1 MTKKNQMNI
10 ESFIEHEKIKGELY
24 NLCKLNRLPTG
35 ILLLGPEGC
44 GNFKLGIKFIK
55 KLLKIDNLAH
65 PDIHFLFPLPNPSSK
80 LTDYFYN
87 KWHKFLVNQPY
98 GSFLDWKQK
107 IHSENKDCKISLEQ
121 VEDALKMIN
130 LKSYE
135 LSYKVVIFW
144 MLEHLNINA
153 GNKLL
158 NVLDSPPNR
167 VLFLFI
173 GENEKF
179 ILPTLKSRLHIIKFK
194 LISNKIIEKYLIRKF
209 NLSKKQ
215 AQYIVSI
222 SDGNLNTV
230 FKILKNETKNE
241 TNPLNINF
249 IFWMRML
256 FNLKNKI
263 DSLLI
268 WCSQINDWNRDKK
281 KSFLLFSLEIFRIA
295 HRYKYDKNYINP
307 FFNYKNFN
315 WKQFCRY
322 INTKKVSLINHL
334 ISDVIKGIDRYYFFL
349 FHFLDLSFNLNKI
362 LFNKSN
368 Y

>member
-1 MTKKNQMNI
+1 MNI

-24 NLCKLNRLPTG
+24 NLCKFNRLPTG

-55 KLLKIDNLAH
+55 KLLKIDILTH
-65 PDIHFLFPLPNPSSK
+65 PDIYFLFPLPNLPKSSK

-87 KWHKFLVNQPY
+87 KWHNFLVNQPY
-98 GSFLDWKQK
+98 GSFLDWKKK
-107 IHSENKDCKISLEQ
+107 IHYENKDCKISLEQ
-121 VEDALKMIN
+121 LEEALKMIN

-135 LSYKVVIFW
+135 LSHKVVIFW

-153 GNKLL
+153 ANKLL
-158 NVLDSPPNR
+158 NVLDSPPKQ
-167 VLFLFI
+167 VFFLFI
-173 GENEKF
+173 GENENL
-179 ILPTLKSRLHIIKFK
+179 ILPTLKSRLLIIKFQ
-194 LISNKIIEKYLIRKF
+194 LIYNKSIEKYLILKF
-209 NLSKKQ
+209 NLSKKR
-215 AQYIVSI
+215 AQNIVSV
-222 SDGNLNTV
+222 SEGNLNTI
-230 FKILKNETKNE
+230 FKILKNKKN
-241 TNPLNINF
+241 TLNINFLNINF

-268 WCSQINDWNRDKK
+268 WSSQINSWNRDKK

-295 HRYKYDKNYINP
+295 HRYKYDKNYRNP

-315 WKQFCRY
+315 WKQFCIY
-322 INTKKVSLINHL
+322 INTKKVSIINYL

-349 FHFLDLSFNLNKI
+349 FNFLYLSFNINKI
-362 LFNKSN
+362 LFNKL
-368 Y
+368 

>member
-1 MTKKNQMNI
+1 MNMTKTNQMNI
-10 ESFIEHEKIKGELY
+10 ESFIEHEQIKGELY

-44 GNFKLGIKFIK
+44 GSFKLGIKFIK
-55 KLLKIDNLAH
+55 KLLKIDMLAH
-65 PDIHFLFPLPNPSSK
+65 PDIHFLFPLPKTSSK
-80 LTDYFYN
+80 LTVYYYN

-98 GSFLDWKQK
+98 GSLLDWKQT

-121 VEDALKMIN
+121 VEEALKMIN
-130 LKSYE
+130 FKSYE

-158 NVLDSPPNR
+158 NVLDSPPKQ

-173 GENEKF
+173 GENETL
-179 ILPTLKSRLHIIKFK
+179 ILPTLKSRLLLIKFK
-194 LISNKIIEKYLIRKF
+194 LISNQMIEKYLILKF
-209 NLSKKQ
+209 HLSKKQ

-230 FKILKNETKNE
+230 LKILNQKE
-241 TNPLNINF
+241 TNPLNIHF
-249 IFWMRML
+249 ISWMRML

-281 KSFLLFSLEIFRIA
+281 KSFLLFSLEIFRMA

-307 FFNYKNFN
+307 FDHYKNFN

-334 ISDVIKGIDRYYFFL
+334 ISDVIKGIDRYYFFF
-349 FHFLDLSFNLNKI
+349 FHFLYLSFNLNQI
-362 LFNKSN
+362 LFNPIN
-368 Y
+368 